1 MRPLKEAVSK
11 RDRDRVLQALPR
23 GMHETYERLLRDVG
37 ETNTQHVRRIMTLL
51 CYSNRPLAVEEIA
64 MQVRLIFKSRR
75 VSTLKVNFSP
85 NMSFAK
91 SVVI

>member
-51 CYSNRPLAVEEIA
+51 VIQTAPWLWKKSA

-85 NMSFAK
+85 NMSFDK
-91 SVVI
+91 SV